1 VFNIEPGFSQ
11 EAIKAIL
18 SSTHEVLWNKKNM
31 FFGGVHTV
39 LENSEGFIE
48 GDRRRNGAMVQPPD
62 DYSSLY
68 L

>member
-1 VFNIEPGFSQ
+1 V
-11 EAIKAIL
+11 
-18 SSTHEVLWNKKNM
+18 VLWNKKNM

-48 GDRRRNGAMVQPPD
+48 GAGAAETEQLQPPD